1 MEPASEKYCLTCS
14 RSFMSFTP
22 KAMSIGTTEDR
33 VLVAAAR
40 YGLGELEVPIV
51 VNAADA
57 ERVLFRARFDRLTGM
72 LATAVLGDV
81 VSADDVFLSALRKQ
95 WHDELLT
102 CVRLEALA
110 VRTADLLNAA
120 GINWRITKGAAL
132 AHLDYPDPAARTFGD
147 VDMVVHPSD
156 WPQAFRLLSA
166 NGYRRDSV
174 TLPGDYDNRYGKGAT
189 LTTADGLEVDLHRR
203 FAIGRFGVTSRMESL
218 FASSGTVELAGRALP
233 VLAPEGRLLHACFH
247 ATLGGFRALRA
258 FRDVAQL
265 ILVTGADWQA
275 TYGLARSWRAEAV
288 VVSAIKETWDR
299 LELSADHPAH
309 TRAVATRMSRGD
321 QRALRLF
328 ARGSTFFRSQALSA
342 LRRLPPYE
350 VPRYLW
356 SLGHARRRRNS

>member
-1 MEPASEKYCLTCS
+1 
-14 RSFMSFTP
+14 MSFTP

-189 LTTADGLEVDLHRR
+189 LTTADGLEVDLHRLPR
-203 FAIGRFGVTSRMESL
+203 AGCFTP
-218 FASSGTVELAGRALP
+218 ASMPPLAGSGPCGPSGTSP
-233 VLAPEGRLLHACFH
+233 SS
-247 ATLGGFRALRA
+247 
-258 FRDVAQL
+258 
-265 ILVTGADWQA
+265 
-275 TYGLARSWRAEAV
+275 SW
-288 VVSAIKETWDR
+288 
-299 LELSADHPAH
+299 
-309 TRAVATRMSRGD
+309 
-321 QRALRLF
+321 
-328 ARGSTFFRSQALSA
+328 
-342 LRRLPPYE
+342 
-350 VPRYLW
+350 
-356 SLGHARRRRNS
+356 